1 MDWLQKIICDPGAI
15 AHLMAIYAIVICLG
29 VRLGKIKFGGI
40 SLGVTFVL
48 FMGILVGHIYSHY
61 IIDPATNQTINHA
74 GQNIIIDFVKEFG
87 LILFVYSLGLQV
99 GPSFFSSFGKG
110 GLRLNMLAISTIAIS
125 IVVTIILFYTT
136 GTPITTMAGILSG
149 AVTNT
154 PGLGAAQ
161 QANSDLNG
169 IDDPSIA
176 ASYAAAYPIGVIGA
190 ILIFLLL
197 KYILRIHTGKEEEA
211 AKRGLGATEELT
223 VRPFSVC
230 VKNEQIVGRTVRQI
244 AEISQRDFVI
254 SRMLVDGAA
263 SPTDVI
269 NGSTVLNLNDKL
281 LITAAP
287 RDIEAIIACL
297 GEPTTVDWEKCDKGH
312 ISRRILITRP
322 EINGKTLAQLRI
334 RSLFGANITHVYRS
348 GVELVA
354 APHLQLQ
361 MGDKVT
367 VVGSELAISHTE
379 KRLGN
384 SIKRLNIPNLI
395 PIFLGI
401 ALGCL
406 IANIPFYLPGI
417 QAPLKLGLTGGPL
430 VVAILIGFL
439 GPKFHLITYNTISS
453 NLMIREIGLCIF
465 LACVGL
471 GTGKEFIDTVFNG
484 NGLAMVGYG
493 AIITMLPLLIG
504 GLIGRYAFHL
514 NYYTLIGVLAGANT
528 NPPALR
534 YANDLTA
541 SDSPAVAY
549 STVYPF
555 AMFLRIITIQILIL
569 TLG

>member
-1 MDWLQKIICDPGAI
+1 MELLHNLFMGFPNLWGGGV
-15 AHLMAIYAIVICLG
+15 AHSVMILSLVISLG
-29 VRLGKIKFGGI
+29 LLLGKIKVANI
-40 SLGVTFVL
+40 SLGLTWVL
-48 FMGILVGHIYSHY
+48 FVGITFGYFCFNLDEHLLH
-61 IIDPATNQTINHA
+61 
-74 GQNIIIDFVKEFG
+74 FLKEFG

-125 IVVTIILFYTT
+125 IIVTVILFYTT

-197 KYILRIHTGKEEEA
+197 KYILCIHTGKEEEA

-406 IANIPFYLPGI
+406 VANIPFYLPGI

-439 GPKFHLITYNTISS
+439 GPRFHLITYNTISS
-453 NLMIREIGLCIF
+453 NQMIREIGLCIF

>member
-125 IVVTIILFYTT
+125 IVVTVILFYTT

-297 GEPTTVDWEKCDKGH
+297 GEPTNVDWEKCDKGH

-406 IANIPFYLPGI
+406 VANIPFYLPGI

>member
-1 MDWLQKIICDPGAI
+1 MELLHNLFMGFPNLWGGGV
-15 AHLMAIYAIVICLG
+15 AHSVMILSLVISLG
-29 VRLGKIKFGGI
+29 LLLGKIKVANI
-40 SLGVTFVL
+40 SLGLTWVL
-48 FMGILVGHIYSHY
+48 FVGITFGYFCFNLDEHLLH
-61 IIDPATNQTINHA
+61 
-74 GQNIIIDFVKEFG
+74 FLKEFG

-125 IVVTIILFYTT
+125 IVVTVILFYTT

-176 ASYAAAYPIGVIGA
+176 ASYAAAYPVGVIGA

-197 KYILRIHTGKEEEA
+197 KYILCIHTGKEEEA

-406 IANIPFYLPGI
+406 VANIPFYLPGI
-417 QAPLKLGLTGGPL
+417 QTPLKLGLTGGPL

>member
-1 MDWLQKIICDPGAI
+1 MELLHNLFMGFPNLWGGGV
-15 AHLMAIYAIVICLG
+15 AHSVMILSLVISLG
-29 VRLGKIKFGGI
+29 LLLGKIKVANI
-40 SLGVTFVL
+40 SLGLTWVL
-48 FMGILVGHIYSHY
+48 FVGITFGYFCFNLDEHLLH
-61 IIDPATNQTINHA
+61 
-74 GQNIIIDFVKEFG
+74 FLKEFG

-125 IVVTIILFYTT
+125 IVVTVILFYTT

-269 NGSTVLNLNDKL
+269 NGSTVLKLNDKL

-322 EINGKTLAQLRI
+322 EINGKTLAQFRI

-406 IANIPFYLPGI
+406 VANIPFYLPGI

>member
-1 MDWLQKIICDPGAI
+1 MELLHNLFMGFPNLWGGGV
-15 AHLMAIYAIVICLG
+15 AHSVMILSLVISLG
-29 VRLGKIKFGGI
+29 LLLGKIKVANI
-40 SLGVTFVL
+40 SLGLTWVL
-48 FMGILVGHIYSHY
+48 FVGITFGYFCFNLDEHLLH
-61 IIDPATNQTINHA
+61 
-74 GQNIIIDFVKEFG
+74 FLKEFG

-125 IVVTIILFYTT
+125 IVVTVILFYTT

-197 KYILRIHTGKEEEA
+197 KYILRIHTSKEEEA

-269 NGSTVLNLNDKL
+269 NGSTMLNLNDKL

-406 IANIPFYLPGI
+406 VANIPFYLPGI

-504 GLIGRYAFHL
+504 GLIGRYALHL

>member
-1 MDWLQKIICDPGAI
+1 MELLHNLFMGFPNLWGGGV
-15 AHLMAIYAIVICLG
+15 AHSVMILSLVISLG
-29 VRLGKIKFGGI
+29 LLLGKIKVANI
-40 SLGVTFVL
+40 SLGLTWVL
-48 FMGILVGHIYSHY
+48 FVGITFGYFCFNLDEHLLH
-61 IIDPATNQTINHA
+61 
-74 GQNIIIDFVKEFG
+74 FLKEFG

-125 IVVTIILFYTT
+125 IVVTVILFYTT

-297 GEPTTVDWEKCDKGH
+297 GEPTNVDWEKCDKGH

-406 IANIPFYLPGI
+406 VANIPFYLPGI

>member
-1 MDWLQKIICDPGAI
+1 MELLHNLFMGFPNLWGGGV
-15 AHLMAIYAIVICLG
+15 AHSVMILSLVISLG
-29 VRLGKIKFGGI
+29 LLLGKIKVANI
-40 SLGVTFVL
+40 SLGLTWVL
-48 FMGILVGHIYSHY
+48 FVGITFGYFCFNLDEHLLH
-61 IIDPATNQTINHA
+61 
-74 GQNIIIDFVKEFG
+74 FLKEFG

-125 IVVTIILFYTT
+125 IIVTVILFYTT

-197 KYILRIHTGKEEEA
+197 KYILCIHTGKEEEA

-384 SIKRLNIPNLI
+384 SIKRLNIPNII

-406 IANIPFYLPGI
+406 VANIPFYLPGI

-439 GPKFHLITYNTISS
+439 GPRFHLITYNTISS

>member
-1 MDWLQKIICDPGAI
+1 MELLHNLFMGFPNLWGGGV
-15 AHLMAIYAIVICLG
+15 AHSVMILSLVISLG
-29 VRLGKIKFGGI
+29 LLLGKIKVANI
-40 SLGVTFVL
+40 SLGLTWVL
-48 FMGILVGHIYSHY
+48 FVGITFGYFCFNLDEHLLH
-61 IIDPATNQTINHA
+61 
-74 GQNIIIDFVKEFG
+74 FLKEFG

-154 PGLGAAQ
+154 PELGAAQ

-254 SRMLVDGAA
+254 SRMLVDGTA

-406 IANIPFYLPGI
+406 VANIPFYLPGI

>member
-1 MDWLQKIICDPGAI
+1 MELLHNLFMGFPNLWGGGV
-15 AHLMAIYAIVICLG
+15 AHSVMILSLVISLG
-29 VRLGKIKFGGI
+29 LLLGKIKVANI
-40 SLGVTFVL
+40 SLGLTWVL
-48 FMGILVGHIYSHY
+48 FVGITFGYFCFNLDEHLLH
-61 IIDPATNQTINHA
+61 
-74 GQNIIIDFVKEFG
+74 FLKEFG

-197 KYILRIHTGKEEEA
+197 KYILCIHTGKEEEA

-254 SRMLVDGAA
+254 SRMLVDGTA

-406 IANIPFYLPGI
+406 VANIPFYLPGI

>member
-1 MDWLQKIICDPGAI
+1 MELLHNLFMGFPNLWGGGV
-15 AHLMAIYAIVICLG
+15 AHSVMILSLVISLG
-29 VRLGKIKFGGI
+29 LLLGKIKVANI
-40 SLGVTFVL
+40 SLGLTWVL
-48 FMGILVGHIYSHY
+48 FVGITFGYFCFNLDEHLLH
-61 IIDPATNQTINHA
+61 
-74 GQNIIIDFVKEFG
+74 FLKEFG

-125 IVVTIILFYTT
+125 IVVTVILFYTT

-406 IANIPFYLPGI
+406 VANIPFYLPGI

-471 GTGKEFIDTVFNG
+471 GTGKEFLDTVFNG

>member
-1 MDWLQKIICDPGAI
+1 MELLHNLFMGFPNLWGGGV
-15 AHLMAIYAIVICLG
+15 AHSVMILSLVISLG
-29 VRLGKIKFGGI
+29 LLLGKIKVANI
-40 SLGVTFVL
+40 SLGLTWVL
-48 FMGILVGHIYSHY
+48 FVGITFGYFCFNLDEHLLH
-61 IIDPATNQTINHA
+61 
-74 GQNIIIDFVKEFG
+74 FLKEFG

-125 IVVTIILFYTT
+125 IVVTVILFYTT

-176 ASYAAAYPIGVIGA
+176 ASYASAYPIGVIGA

-297 GEPTTVDWEKCDKGH
+297 GAPTTVDWEKCDKGH

-406 IANIPFYLPGI
+406 VANIPFYLTGI

>member
-1 MDWLQKIICDPGAI
+1 MELLHNLFMGFPNLWGGGV
-15 AHLMAIYAIVICLG
+15 AHSVMILSLVISLG
-29 VRLGKIKFGGI
+29 LLLGKIKVANI
-40 SLGVTFVL
+40 SLGLTWVL
-48 FMGILVGHIYSHY
+48 FVGITFGYFCFNLDEHLLH
-61 IIDPATNQTINHA
+61 
-74 GQNIIIDFVKEFG
+74 FLKEFG

-125 IVVTIILFYTT
+125 IVVTVILFYTT

-176 ASYAAAYPIGVIGA
+176 ASYAAAYPVGIIGA

-197 KYILRIHTGKEEEA
+197 KYILRIHTSKEEEA

-406 IANIPFYLPGI
+406 VANIPFYLPGI
-417 QAPLKLGLTGGPL
+417 QTPLKLGLTGGPL

-504 GLIGRYAFHL
+504 GLIGRYALHL

>member
-1 MDWLQKIICDPGAI
+1 MELLHNLFMGFPNLWGGGV
-15 AHLMAIYAIVICLG
+15 AHSVMILSLVISLG
-29 VRLGKIKFGGI
+29 LLLGKIKVANI
-40 SLGVTFVL
+40 SLGLTWVL
-48 FMGILVGHIYSHY
+48 FVGITFGYFCFNLDEHLLH
-61 IIDPATNQTINHA
+61 
-74 GQNIIIDFVKEFG
+74 FLKEFG

-125 IVVTIILFYTT
+125 IVVTVILFYTT

-197 KYILRIHTGKEEEA
+197 KYILCIHTGKEEEA

-269 NGSTVLNLNDKL
+269 NGTTVLNLNDKL

-406 IANIPFYLPGI
+406 VANIPFYLPGI

>member
-1 MDWLQKIICDPGAI
+1 MELLHNLFMGFPNLWGGGV
-15 AHLMAIYAIVICLG
+15 AHSVMILSLVISLG
-29 VRLGKIKFGGI
+29 LLLGKIKVANI
-40 SLGVTFVL
+40 SLGLTWVL
-48 FMGILVGHIYSHY
+48 FVGITFGYFCFNLDEHLLH
-61 IIDPATNQTINHA
+61 
-74 GQNIIIDFVKEFG
+74 FLKEFG

-125 IVVTIILFYTT
+125 IVVTVILFYTT

-197 KYILRIHTGKEEEA
+197 KYILCIHTGKEEEA

-297 GEPTTVDWEKCDKGH
+297 GEPTTVDWAKCDKGH

-401 ALGCL
+401 ALGCFV
-406 IANIPFYLPGI
+406 ANIPFYLPGI

>member
-1 MDWLQKIICDPGAI
+1 MELLHNLFMGFPNLWGGGV
-15 AHLMAIYAIVICLG
+15 AHSVMILSLVISLG
-29 VRLGKIKFGGI
+29 LLLGKIKVANI
-40 SLGVTFVL
+40 SLGLTWVL
-48 FMGILVGHIYSHY
+48 FVGITFGYFCFNLDEHLLH
-61 IIDPATNQTINHA
+61 
-74 GQNIIIDFVKEFG
+74 FLKEFG

-125 IVVTIILFYTT
+125 IVVTVILFYTT

-263 SPTDVI
+263 SPTDII

-297 GEPTTVDWEKCDKGH
+297 GEPTNVDWEKCDKGH

-406 IANIPFYLPGI
+406 VANIPFYLPGI

>member
-1 MDWLQKIICDPGAI
+1 MELLHNLFMGFPNLWGGGV
-15 AHLMAIYAIVICLG
+15 AHSVMILSLVISLG
-29 VRLGKIKFGGI
+29 LLLGKIKVANI
-40 SLGVTFVL
+40 SLGLTWVL
-48 FMGILVGHIYSHY
+48 FVGITFGYFCFNLDEHLLH
-61 IIDPATNQTINHA
+61 
-74 GQNIIIDFVKEFG
+74 FLKEFG

-125 IVVTIILFYTT
+125 IIVTVILFYTT

-197 KYILRIHTGKEEEA
+197 KYILCIHTGKEEEA

-230 VKNEQIVGRTVRQI
+230 VKNEQIVGRNVRQI

-406 IANIPFYLPGI
+406 VANIPFYLPGI

-439 GPKFHLITYNTISS
+439 GPRFHLITYNTISS

>member
-1 MDWLQKIICDPGAI
+1 MELLHNLFMGFPNLWGGGV
-15 AHLMAIYAIVICLG
+15 AHSVMILSLVISLG
-29 VRLGKIKFGGI
+29 LLLGKIKVANI
-40 SLGVTFVL
+40 SLGLTWVL
-48 FMGILVGHIYSHY
+48 FVGITFGYFCFNLDEHLLH
-61 IIDPATNQTINHA
+61 
-74 GQNIIIDFVKEFG
+74 FLKEFG

-125 IVVTIILFYTT
+125 IVVTVILFYTT

-254 SRMLVDGAA
+254 SRMFVDGAS

-334 RSLFGANITHVYRS
+334 RSHFGANITHVYRS

-406 IANIPFYLPGI
+406 VANIPFYLPGI
-417 QAPLKLGLTGGPL
+417 QAPLKLGPTGGPL

>member
-1 MDWLQKIICDPGAI
+1 MELLHNLFMGFPNLWGGGV
-15 AHLMAIYAIVICLG
+15 AHSVMILSLVISLG
-29 VRLGKIKFGGI
+29 LLLGKIKVANI
-40 SLGVTFVL
+40 SLGLTWVL
-48 FMGILVGHIYSHY
+48 FVGITFGYFCFNLDEHLLH
-61 IIDPATNQTINHA
+61 
-74 GQNIIIDFVKEFG
+74 FLKEFG

-125 IVVTIILFYTT
+125 IIVTVILFYTT

-197 KYILRIHTGKEEEA
+197 KYILCIHTGKEEEA

-230 VKNEQIVGRTVRQI
+230 VKNEQIVGRNVRQI

-406 IANIPFYLPGI
+406 VANIPFYLPGI

-439 GPKFHLITYNTISS
+439 GPRFHLITYNTISS

-484 NGLAMVGYG
+484 NGLAMGGYG

-514 NYYTLIGVLAGANT
+514 NYYTLIGVLAGVNT

>member
-1 MDWLQKIICDPGAI
+1 MELLHNLFMGFPNLWGGGV
-15 AHLMAIYAIVICLG
+15 AHSVMILSLVISLG
-29 VRLGKIKFGGI
+29 LLLGKIKVANI
-40 SLGVTFVL
+40 SLGLTWVL
-48 FMGILVGHIYSHY
+48 FVGITFGYFCFNLDEHLLH
-61 IIDPATNQTINHA
+61 
-74 GQNIIIDFVKEFG
+74 FLKEFG

-125 IVVTIILFYTT
+125 IVVTVILFYTT

-197 KYILRIHTGKEEEA
+197 KYILRIHTSKEEEA

-230 VKNEQIVGRTVRQI
+230 VKNEQIVGRTLRQI

-297 GEPTTVDWEKCDKGH
+297 GEPTNVDWEKCDKGH

-406 IANIPFYLPGI
+406 VANIPFYLPGI

-504 GLIGRYAFHL
+504 GLIGRYALHL

>member
-1 MDWLQKIICDPGAI
+1 MELLHNLFMGFPNLWGGGV
-15 AHLMAIYAIVICLG
+15 AHSVMILSLVISLG
-29 VRLGKIKFGGI
+29 LLLGKIKVANI
-40 SLGVTFVL
+40 SLGLTWVL
-48 FMGILVGHIYSHY
+48 FVGITFGYFCFNLDEHLLH
-61 IIDPATNQTINHA
+61 
-74 GQNIIIDFVKEFG
+74 FLKEFG

-125 IVVTIILFYTT
+125 IVVTVILFYTT

-254 SRMLVDGAA
+254 SRMLVDGAV

-269 NGSTVLNLNDKL
+269 NGSTVLNLYDKL

-406 IANIPFYLPGI
+406 VANIPFYLPGI
-417 QAPLKLGLTGGPL
+417 QTPLKLGLTGGPL

-504 GLIGRYAFHL
+504 GLIGRYALHL

>member
-1 MDWLQKIICDPGAI
+1 MELLHNLFMGFPNLWGGGV
-15 AHLMAIYAIVICLG
+15 AHSVMILSLVISLG
-29 VRLGKIKFGGI
+29 LLLGKIKVANI
-40 SLGVTFVL
+40 SLGLTWVL
-48 FMGILVGHIYSHY
+48 FVGITFGYFCFNLDEHLLH
-61 IIDPATNQTINHA
+61 
-74 GQNIIIDFVKEFG
+74 FLKEFG

-125 IVVTIILFYTT
+125 IVVTVILFYTT

-197 KYILRIHTGKEEEA
+197 KYILRIHTSKEEEA

-384 SIKRLNIPNLI
+384 SIKRLNIPHLI

-406 IANIPFYLPGI
+406 VANIPFYLPGI

>member
-1 MDWLQKIICDPGAI
+1 MELLHNLFMGFPNLWGGGV
-15 AHLMAIYAIVICLG
+15 AHSVMILSLVISLG
-29 VRLGKIKFGGI
+29 LLLGKIKVANI
-40 SLGVTFVL
+40 SLGLTWVL
-48 FMGILVGHIYSHY
+48 FVGITFGYFCFNLDEHLLH
-61 IIDPATNQTINHA
+61 
-74 GQNIIIDFVKEFG
+74 FLKEFG

-125 IVVTIILFYTT
+125 IVVTVILFYTT

-197 KYILRIHTGKEEEA
+197 KYILCIHTGKEEEA

-254 SRMLVDGAA
+254 SRMFVDGAA

-406 IANIPFYLPGI
+406 VANIPFYLPGI

-484 NGLAMVGYG
+484 NGLTMVGYG

-504 GLIGRYAFHL
+504 GLIGRYALHL

>member
-1 MDWLQKIICDPGAI
+1 MELLHNLFMGFPNLWGGGV
-15 AHLMAIYAIVICLG
+15 AHSVMILSLVISLG
-29 VRLGKIKFGGI
+29 LLLGKIKVANI
-40 SLGVTFVL
+40 SLGLTWVL
-48 FMGILVGHIYSHY
+48 FVGITFGYFCFNLDEHLLH
-61 IIDPATNQTINHA
+61 
-74 GQNIIIDFVKEFG
+74 FLKEFG

-125 IVVTIILFYTT
+125 IVVTVILFYTT

-197 KYILRIHTGKEEEA
+197 KYILCIHTGKEEEA

-406 IANIPFYLPGI
+406 VANIPFYLPGI

-471 GTGKEFIDTVFNG
+471 GTGKELIDTVFNG

>member
-1 MDWLQKIICDPGAI
+1 MELLHNLFMGFPNLWGGGV
-15 AHLMAIYAIVICLG
+15 AHSVMILSLVISLG
-29 VRLGKIKFGGI
+29 LLLGKIKVANI
-40 SLGVTFVL
+40 SLGLTWVL
-48 FMGILVGHIYSHY
+48 FVGITFGYFCFNLDEHLLH
-61 IIDPATNQTINHA
+61 
-74 GQNIIIDFVKEFG
+74 FLKEFG

-125 IVVTIILFYTT
+125 IVVTVILFYTT

-406 IANIPFYLPGI
+406 VANIPFYLPGI

-484 NGLAMVGYG
+484 NGLTMVGYG

-504 GLIGRYAFHL
+504 GLIGRYALHL

>member
-1 MDWLQKIICDPGAI
+1 MELLHNLFMGFPNLWGGGV
-15 AHLMAIYAIVICLG
+15 AHSVMILSLVISLG
-29 VRLGKIKFGGI
+29 LLLGKIKVANI
-40 SLGVTFVL
+40 SLGLTWVL
-48 FMGILVGHIYSHY
+48 FVGITFGYFCFNLDEHLLH
-61 IIDPATNQTINHA
+61 
-74 GQNIIIDFVKEFG
+74 FLKEFG

-110 GLRLNMLAISTIAIS
+110 GLRLNMLAISTIGIS
-125 IVVTIILFYTT
+125 IVVTVILFYTT

-197 KYILRIHTGKEEEA
+197 KYILCIHTGKEEEA

-406 IANIPFYLPGI
+406 VANIPFYLPGI

>member
-1 MDWLQKIICDPGAI
+1 MELLHNLFMGFPNLWGGGV
-15 AHLMAIYAIVICLG
+15 AHSVMILSLVISLG
-29 VRLGKIKFGGI
+29 LLLGKIKVANI
-40 SLGVTFVL
+40 SLGLTWVL
-48 FMGILVGHIYSHY
+48 FVGITFGYFCFNLDEHLLH
-61 IIDPATNQTINHA
+61 
-74 GQNIIIDFVKEFG
+74 FLKEFG

-125 IVVTIILFYTT
+125 IVVTVILFYTT

-297 GEPTTVDWEKCDKGH
+297 GEPTNVDWEKCDKGH

-406 IANIPFYLPGI
+406 VANIPFYLPGI

-453 NLMIREIGLCIF
+453 NLMIREIGLCVF

>member
-1 MDWLQKIICDPGAI
+1 MELLHNLFMGFPNLWSGGV
-15 AHLMAIYAIVICLG
+15 AHSVMILSLVISLG
-29 VRLGKIKFGGI
+29 LLLGKIKVANI
-40 SLGVTFVL
+40 SLGLTWVL
-48 FMGILVGHIYSHY
+48 FVGITFGYFCFNLDEHLLH
-61 IIDPATNQTINHA
+61 
-74 GQNIIIDFVKEFG
+74 FLKEFG

-125 IVVTIILFYTT
+125 IVVTVILFYTT

-197 KYILRIHTGKEEEA
+197 KYILCIHTGKEEEA

-297 GEPTTVDWEKCDKGH
+297 GEPTIVDWEKCDKGH

-401 ALGCL
+401 ALGCFV
-406 IANIPFYLPGI
+406 ANIPFYLPGI

>member
-1 MDWLQKIICDPGAI
+1 MELLHNLFMGFPNLWGGGV
-15 AHLMAIYAIVICLG
+15 AHSVMILSLVISLG
-29 VRLGKIKFGGI
+29 LLLGKIKVANI
-40 SLGVTFVL
+40 SLGLTWVL
-48 FMGILVGHIYSHY
+48 FVGITFGYFCFNLDEHLLH
-61 IIDPATNQTINHA
+61 
-74 GQNIIIDFVKEFG
+74 FLKEFG

-125 IVVTIILFYTT
+125 IVVTVILFYTT

-197 KYILRIHTGKEEEA
+197 KYILCIHTGKEEEA

-254 SRMLVDGAA
+254 SRMFVDGAS

-297 GEPTTVDWEKCDKGH
+297 GAPTTVDWEKCDKGH

-406 IANIPFYLPGI
+406 VANIPFYLPGI

>member
-1 MDWLQKIICDPGAI
+1 MELLHNLFMGFPNLWGGGV
-15 AHLMAIYAIVICLG
+15 AHSVMILSLVISLG
-29 VRLGKIKFGGI
+29 LLLGKIKVANI
-40 SLGVTFVL
+40 SLGLTWVL
-48 FMGILVGHIYSHY
+48 FVGITFGYFCFNLDEHLLH
-61 IIDPATNQTINHA
+61 
-74 GQNIIIDFVKEFG
+74 FLKEFG

-125 IVVTIILFYTT
+125 IVVTVILFYTT

-176 ASYAAAYPIGVIGA
+176 ASYAAAYPVGVIGA

-406 IANIPFYLPGI
+406 VANIPFYLPGI
-417 QAPLKLGLTGGPL
+417 QTPLKLGLTGGPL

>member
-1 MDWLQKIICDPGAI
+1 MELLHNLFMGFPNLWGGGV
-15 AHLMAIYAIVICLG
+15 AHSVMILSLVISLG
-29 VRLGKIKFGGI
+29 LLLGKIKVANI
-40 SLGVTFVL
+40 SLGLTWVL
-48 FMGILVGHIYSHY
+48 FVGITFGYFCFNLDEHLLH
-61 IIDPATNQTINHA
+61 
-74 GQNIIIDFVKEFG
+74 FLKEFG

-197 KYILRIHTGKEEEA
+197 KYILCIHTGKEEEA

-223 VRPFSVC
+223 VRPFSVF

-254 SRMLVDGAA
+254 SRMFVNGAS

-297 GEPTTVDWEKCDKGH
+297 GAPTTVDWEKCDKGH

-401 ALGCL
+401 ALGCFV
-406 IANIPFYLPGI
+406 ANIPFYLPGI

-465 LACVGL
+465 LA
-471 GTGKEFIDTVFNG
+471 
-484 NGLAMVGYG
+484 
-493 AIITMLPLLIG
+493 
-504 GLIGRYAFHL
+504 
-514 NYYTLIGVLAGANT
+514 
-528 NPPALR
+528 
-534 YANDLTA
+534 
-541 SDSPAVAY
+541 
-549 STVYPF
+549 
-555 AMFLRIITIQILIL
+555 
-569 TLG
+569 

>member
-1 MDWLQKIICDPGAI
+1 MELLHNLFMGFPNLWGGGV
-15 AHLMAIYAIVICLG
+15 AHSVMILSLVISLG
-29 VRLGKIKFGGI
+29 LLLGKIKVANI
-40 SLGVTFVL
+40 SLGLTWVL
-48 FMGILVGHIYSHY
+48 FVGITFGYFCFNLDEHLLH
-61 IIDPATNQTINHA
+61 
-74 GQNIIIDFVKEFG
+74 FLKEFG

-125 IVVTIILFYTT
+125 IVVTVILFYTT

-254 SRMLVDGAA
+254 SRMFVDGAS

-367 VVGSELAISHTE
+367 VIGSELAISHTE

-406 IANIPFYLPGI
+406 VANIPFYLPGI

-471 GTGKEFIDTVFNG
+471 GTGKEFIGTVFNG

-555 AMFLRIITIQILIL
+555 AMFLRIITIQIVIL

>member
-1 MDWLQKIICDPGAI
+1 MELLHNLFMGFPNLWGGGV
-15 AHLMAIYAIVICLG
+15 AHSVMILSLVISLG
-29 VRLGKIKFGGI
+29 LLLGKIKVANI
-40 SLGVTFVL
+40 SLGLTWVL
-48 FMGILVGHIYSHY
+48 FVGITFGYFCFNLDEHLLH
-61 IIDPATNQTINHA
+61 
-74 GQNIIIDFVKEFG
+74 FLKEFG

-125 IVVTIILFYTT
+125 IVVTVILFYTT

-197 KYILRIHTGKEEEA
+197 KYILCIHTGKEEEA

-406 IANIPFYLPGI
+406 VANIPFYLPGI

-484 NGLAMVGYG
+484 NGLTMVGYG

-504 GLIGRYAFHL
+504 GLIGRYAFYL